1 MASKTR
7 PLQIKTTEA
16 DRELIAL
23 VMAIYPNPRSMAEA
37 VRHTLRTYI
46 RDADPVQVE
55 AARKAVKRERKQE
68 AK

>member
-1 MASKTR
+1 MPTVK
-7 PLQIKTTEA
+7 PLQIKTTDA

-23 VMAIYPNPRSMAEA
+23 VMAMYPNPRSMAEA

-46 RDADPVQVE
+46 RNADPVAVE
-55 AARKAVKRERKQE
+55 QARKAMAKARKEQ